1 MEQGQLEEISNM
13 DFLLS
18 QKVGRRRTEMVKE
31 MGWVERTVR
40 AQMEKDKIG
49 RERNFIFK
57 LVREYYKQWRVK
69 KAQTLKTI

>member
-1 MEQGQLEEISNM
+1 M
-13 DFLLS
+13 
-18 QKVGRRRTEMVKE
+18 
-31 MGWVERTVR
+31 ERTIR

-69 KAQTLKTI
+69 KAQTLKTILKVLDSVPLISTDDSAIVH

>member
-1 MEQGQLEEISNM
+1 M
-13 DFLLS
+13 
-18 QKVGRRRTEMVKE
+18 
-31 MGWVERTVR
+31 ERTIR

-69 KAQTLKTI
+69 KAQTLKTILKVLDSVPLISTDDSVIVH